1 MKSESSFAP
10 EVLTFGCRLNTYESE
25 VIRRN
30 ATTAGLKNTVIVNT
44 CAVTAEAERQ
54 ARQAIRRT
62 RRKHPDAHIIVT
74 GCAAQISPRAFSA
87 MPEVDQILGNMEK
100 LDPAY
105 FEVSR
110 RERVRVNDIMSVT
123 EATTHMVAKFDGR
136 ARAFVQI
143 QNGCNHRCT
152 FCIIPF
158 GRGNSRSVPIADVL
172 TESQQLVAFGY
183 QEIVLTGVDIASY
196 GRDLPGEPSLGTL
209 IGQLLRAEPK
219 LARLRLSSLD
229 PAAIDEELWSS
240 LQSEP
245 RLMPHLHFSIQAGD
259 DLILK
264 RMKRRHNRS
273 QVMDCCARARALRPG
288 VTLGADLIA
297 GFPTETDAM
306 FNRTLALV
314 QECEL
319 SFLHV
324 FPFSPRENTAAARMP
339 MVPTEIRRARAAQ
352 LRAAGIKMRT
362 AILRR
367 NLDHQAEILVEQPNQ
382 GRTKHYI
389 PVRLSTTERPGT
401 LQQVHIVG
409 IEGEMLLGE
418 TL

>member
-62 RRKHPDAHIIVT
+62 RRKHPNAHIIVT
-74 GCAAQISPRAFSA
+74 GCAAQISPSAFST

-123 EATTHMVAKFDGR
+123 EATTHMVGKFGGR

-172 TESQQLVAFGY
+172 AESQQLVALGY

-196 GRDLPGEPSLGTL
+196 GGDLPGEPSLGRL
-209 IGQLLRAEPK
+209 IRQLLRAEPK

-240 LQSEP
+240 LQNEP

-264 RMKRRHNRS
+264 RMRRRHNRS
-273 QVMDCCARARALRPG
+273 NVMDCCVRARALRPG

-297 GFPTETDAM
+297 GFPTETDVM

-324 FPFSPRENTAAARMP
+324 FPFSPRKNTAAARMP

-352 LRAAGIKMRT
+352 LRAAGIKMRAT
-362 AILRR
+362 ILRR
-367 NLDHQAEILVEQPNQ
+367 NLDRQVEVLVEQPSQ

-409 IEGEMLLGE
+409 IEGETLVGE